1 MQAYSKVKICGV
13 DTSKLPRLKNAEMN
27 ELIQKIKA
35 GSSEAEEKFIYA
47 LPDGGKRRMIYFR

>member
-27 ELIQKIKA
+27 ELIQKIKT
-35 GSSEAEEKFIYA
+35 GSSEAE
-47 LPDGGKRRMIYFR
+47 R